1 MKCFVISP
9 IGEETS
15 DVRKHADEVFKYIIA
30 PALEHF
36 GIVPVRSDQLAEP
49 GKISDQ
55 MYRAIFEYDLCIAV
69 LTYANPNVYYELAV
83 AQSHSRPVVIM
94 IAKGSSLPFDVKDF
108 RSLTYDLEISSYEA
122 KTHINR
128 LISMLNELKRA
139 QWRGDD
145 IFQAYRSQYA
155 RAGHTDVKSYGIRIT
170 SPTGADPVDVVDV
183 NGTFQ
188 LIPPG
193 YELRTLRYYP
203 RTNGFI
209 PHGAVATDGL
219 EKTWR
224 VSGFDVGGQSGE
236 ERGIVIVLAGSGAK
250 MLLDYWVQAH
260 TALSEVQK
268 ALREATGKYGRWLP
282 EITTWPE
289 DLIQCR
295 FSTYSPKTT
304 TSSRLPP
311 HRRWGQLVELGARKA
326 RPYPASDAF
335 AIHYNRRHMRLE
347 SDAGALRPV

>member
-1 MKCFVISP
+1 MAAAAIVQSIMSAQPGSIAPIPGAAYNCRGSVFAGATFQVIPICSRAMKCFVISP
-9 IGEETS
+9 IGDEATC
-15 DVRKHADEVFKYIIA
+15 VRKHADEVFKYIIA

-36 GIVPVRSDQLAEP
+36 GIVPVRSDQMAEP

-83 AQSHSRPVVIM
+83 ALSHSRPVVIM
-94 IAKGSSLPFDVKDF
+94 IEQGSSLPFDVKDF
-108 RSLTYDLEISSYEA
+108 RSLTYDLGIPSYEA

-139 QWRGDD
+139 QWRGED
-145 IFQAYRSQYA
+145 IFRAYRTQYVPA
-155 RAGHTDVKSYGIRIT
+155 AHADVKSYGIRIT

-183 NGTFQ
+183 HGTFQ

-209 PHGAVATDGL
+209 PHGAVVVDPL
-219 EKTWR
+219 EKTWH
-224 VSGFDVGGQSGE
+224 VSGFDLAGQSGE
-236 ERGIVIVLAGSGAK
+236 ERGIVIALAGSSAK
-250 MLLDYWVQAH
+250 MLLDYWVQAY
-260 TALSEVQK
+260 TTLREVQK

-289 DLIQCR
+289 DLVSC
-295 FSTYSPKTT
+295 
-304 TSSRLPP
+304 
-311 HRRWGQLVELGARKA
+311 HRVLVKRK
-326 RPYPASDAF
+326 
-335 AIHYNRRHMRLE
+335 
-347 SDAGALRPV
+347 